1 MIKIDINK
9 HYLIAEIGHNHQGD
23 IKKAFEH
30 FKIAKLSGAQA
41 VKLQKRDNKSLYTE
55 AFYKKP
61 YENKNSYGK
70 TYGEHR
76 DFLEFGLSE
85 YKDLKDYAEKLE
97 IDFFATAFDFKSIE
111 FLNKIDLPAFKIASA
126 DLLNIPL
133 QIEIAKQK
141 KKIFLSTGGGSLDDI
156 KRATENILKY
166 NNDLVILHCT
176 ASYPA
181 DICDMNLNIILTLK
195 KEFPNHIIGLSD
207 HENGID
213 AAPIAYL
220 LGARVFEKHFT
231 LNRGFKGTDHAFSLE
246 PMGLSK
252 LSRNLS
258 RIPEMLGS
266 YEKKFL
272 ESEIEP
278 IYKMAKSI
286 VAKRDMKKSEKISL
300 KDIDFKSPGGGL
312 PPYRF
317 NEIIGKTLKADLKKD
332 DLIDFGHLN

>member
-1 MIKIDINK
+1 MIKIDISK
-9 HYLIAEIGHNHQGD
+9 HYLIAEVGHNHQGD

-30 FKIAKLSGAQA
+30 FRVAKLSGAQA
-41 VKLQKRDNKSLYTE
+41 VKLQKRDNKSLYTK
-55 AFYKKP
+55 AFYNKS
-61 YENKNSYGK
+61 YENKNSFGK

-76 DFLEFGLSE
+76 NFLEFGLAE
-85 YKDLKDYAEKLE
+85 YKDLKNYAKELE

-133 QIEIAKQK
+133 QTEIAKQK

-181 DICDMNLNIILTLK
+181 EICDMNLNIILTLK

-231 LNRGFKGTDHAFSLE
+231 LNRGLKGTDHAFSLE

-286 VAKRDMKKSEKISL
+286 VAKRDIKMSEKLSL

-317 NEIIGKTLKADLKKD
+317 NEIIGKTLKVDLKED
-332 DLIDFGHLN
+332 DLIDFEHLK

>member
-85 YKDLKDYAEKLE
+85 YKDLKDYAEQLE